1 MEKRRILVVDDDR
14 EYLRLVES
22 IVAPTGIDVHYATS
36 GEEAVGVLKEG
47 SFATMVTDLNMSG
60 MDGFELSKVAKELS
74 PALVIVMVTGDTS
87 PRVLHRAAAA
97 GISEVLAKPIS
108 LGRFLA
114 IVGGGKEGTGG
125 TKFQGD

>member
-87 PRVLHRAAAA
+87 PMVLHAASEA

-125 TKFQGD
+125 TKFPGD